1 MENRR
6 DNYRYRQNCNTYLRK
21 THSQYTFIFPTIF
34 YVGGINMSKDIA
46 DPLIRKTTVND
57 EEDNDNDI
65 HHQQYEA
72 STNHFGAF
80 R

>member
-1 MENRR
+1 
-6 DNYRYRQNCNTYLRK
+6 
-21 THSQYTFIFPTIF
+21 
-34 YVGGINMSKDIA
+34 MSKDIA